1 MLENISKSNLLS
13 GGIEVKHLKN
23 FSVETKD
30 QLRAMANLMQD
41 KEMLKNLNLE
51 EERSLDHKDCDDC
64 DILEAIIKE
73 GLNEDTEKLI

>member
-1 MLENISKSNLLS
+1 
-13 GGIEVKHLKN
+13 
-23 FSVETKD
+23 
-30 QLRAMANLMQD
+30 MANLMQD